1 MSMKRLL
8 ALIVLIFG
16 LALAGTLPDDPR
28 FDVPVTVR
36 TGPGGMA
43 LEAVLDGAARSVNLT
58 PMLREIP
65 PITLRLDWIDKP
77 FRQLWQLLI
86 DTYSDGKLDYV
97 LLDNDVVLVAPPEV
111 IARVVGEPE
120 AAPPPPPE
128 SGEAVQPIVRKFY
141 PIRSGDPLKI
151 AEFLMKEVQGIVATV
166 VPGQQVLAV
175 RGTDAQQQE
184 VQRILGQITAPVEE
198 GPPIFQRTFRLS
210 HAKAEEA
217 AKVLAEAMQARQAQ
231 SQVKVEAGAGEQQ
244 VQATIP
250 EKSTISIVADTRTNT
265 LIVTGTAKQLELVE
279 ELIKKLD
286 FPVQQV
292 NVQVRIQEVTQT
304 LVRNLGLKWN
314 TISGGNIVS
323 SIVDNGLSLIFDAT
337 RSLASLNIVATL
349 EALEKQGL
357 SRTVNDSNITV
368 LNNQT
373 GFIQSGFTIFI
384 KRVVG
389 DKVEKIPYDI
399 GVIVKVTPQITADG
413 QIVLRVESEVS
424 DIKER
429 NPVDGDVDVV
439 SKQKSETTLRLD
451 NGQTVVLGG
460 LIKTKRDK
468 TTQGV
473 PVLMHI
479 PVLGSLFKQTT
490 VNNEDN
496 ELLIVIT
503 ANIINHATAAATEST
518 K

>member
-1 MSMKRLL
+1 MNMKRLL

-16 LALAGTLPDDPR
+16 LALAGTLPEDPR

-36 TGPGGMA
+36 TGPEGMA
-43 LEAVLDGAARSVNLT
+43 LEAILDGAARSVNLT

-86 DTYSDGKLDYV
+86 DTYSDGGLDYV
-97 LLDNDVVLVAPPEV
+97 LLDNDVILVAPPEV
-111 IARVVGEPE
+111 IVRVVGEPE
-120 AAPPPPPE
+120 TAPPPTPE
-128 SGEAVQPIVRKFY
+128 ETAAPEPIVRKFY
-141 PIRSGDPLKI
+141 PVPTGDPAKI
-151 AEFLMKEVQGIVATV
+151 AEFLMKEVPEVVATV
-166 VPGQQVLAV
+166 VPGQRMIAV
-175 RGTDAQQQE
+175 RTTEARQQE
-184 VQRILGQITAPVEE
+184 VQRILGMVITPPQE

-217 AKVLAEAMQARQAQ
+217 AKVLTGALQARQAQ
-231 SQVKVEAGAGEQQ
+231 AQVKAEAGQGEQPFP
-244 VQATIP
+244 AAIP
-250 EKSTISIVADTRTNT
+250 QKSTVSIVADARTNT

-279 ELIKKLD
+279 ELIEKLD

-314 TISGGNIVS
+314 TIAGGNIVA
-323 SIVDNGLSLIFDAT
+323 SIMDSGLSLIFDAT

-384 KRVVG
+384 KRVVDG
-389 DKVEKIPYDI
+389 NVEKIPYDI
-399 GVIVKVTPQITADG
+399 GVIVRVTPQITADG
-413 QIVLRVESEVS
+413 QIVLKVESEVS

-429 NPVDGDVDVV
+429 NPVDGDVDVL
-439 SKQKSETTLRLD
+439 SKQRSETSLRLD
-451 NGQTVVLGG
+451 DGQTVVLGG

-479 PVLGSLFKQTT
+479 PILGNLFKQTT
-490 VNNEDN
+490 VNSEDN

-503 ANIINHATAAATEST
+503 ANIVDE

>member
-8 ALIVLIFG
+8 ALFILVLG
-16 LALAGTLPDDPR
+16 LALAGSLPDDPR

-36 TGPGGMA
+36 TGPAGMA

-58 PMLREIP
+58 PVLREIP
-65 PITLRLDWIDKP
+65 PITIKLDWIDKP

-97 LLDNDVVLVAPPEV
+97 LLKNDVVLVAPPEV
-111 IARVVGEPE
+111 ITRVIGEPE
-120 AAPPPPPE
+120 VEPTPPPE
-128 SGEAVQPIVRKFY
+128 EEGEAVQPIVRKFY
-141 PIRSGDPLKI
+141 PIRTGEPEKI
-151 AEFLMKEVQGIVATV
+151 AEFLMKEIQGIVATV
-166 VPGQQVLAV
+166 VPGQRTIVV
-175 RGTDAQQQE
+175 RATEEQQQE
-184 VQRILGQITAPVEE
+184 VQRILAQIISPVQE

-210 HAKAEEA
+210 HATATEA
-217 AKVLAEAMQARQAQ
+217 AKVLADAMQARQAQ
-231 SQVKVEAGAGEQQ
+231 PQMEGAEENESAGGASGN
-244 VQATIP
+244 
-250 EKSTISIVADTRTNT
+250 STISIVADERTNT
-265 LIVTGTAKQLELVE
+265 LIVTGTAQQLELVE

-314 TISGGNIVS
+314 TISGGNLIA

-373 GFIQSGFTIFI
+373 GFIQSGFTIFV

-389 DKVEKIPYDI
+389 DKIEKVPYDI
-399 GVIVKVTPQITADG
+399 GVIVRVTPQITADG

-429 NPVDGDVDVV
+429 NPVDGDVDVL
-439 SKQKSETTLRLD
+439 SKQKSETVLRLD

-473 PVLMHI
+473 PLLMHI
-479 PVLGSLFKQTT
+479 PILGNLFKQTT
-490 VNNEDN
+490 VTNEDN

-503 ANIINHATAAATEST
+503 ANILNETTAASAQ
-518 K
+518 